1 MNAIPVDTLNE
12 TTRTEHSAR
21 IDLWE
26 IDLTMFGGQRY
37 FSVTNRT
44 RRANRSPGRD
54 DFMKYILFRVPGL
67 TLLVREHPG
76 REPGREIGVRGG

>member
-12 TTRTEHSAR
+12 TTRTEQSAR

-54 DFMKYILFRVPGL
+54 DFMRHILFRVRL
-67 TLLVREHPG
+67 
-76 REPGREIGVRGG
+76 